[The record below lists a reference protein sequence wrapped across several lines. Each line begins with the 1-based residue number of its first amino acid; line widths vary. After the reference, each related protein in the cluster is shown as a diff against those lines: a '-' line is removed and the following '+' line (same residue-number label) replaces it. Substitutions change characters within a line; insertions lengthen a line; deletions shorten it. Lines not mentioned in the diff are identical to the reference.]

1 MAMHTTT
8 SYLMRVQPAIDEVGE
23 RIAALSAA
31 ASDPQ
36 ARLAR
41 SDWTVRQATAHLV
54 TVVPRYADGPEGRG
68 TWVADRQQLAALND
82 AQLPALSALSMGEL
96 AGQLRQ
102 HLAAVRG
109 QLQGYGGQLP
119 TFRFHGGE
127 PVAADLALGI
137 LLAELVVHGFDIA
150 RALARPWPI
159 DPYHVELIFQG
170 LDPIAPGWVNPARA
184 RGLTATFCVH
194 LRGAA
199 THVYAFRNGHLQV
212 NPAGPHRAD
221 VHISADPAAF
231 LLVLYRRQPQ
241 WRHIAAGRLL
251 AWGRRPWLAPTLAG
265 RFQQP

>member
-1 MAMHTTT
+1 MQTTT
-8 SYLMRVQPAIDEVGE
+8 SYLARVQPAIDQVAE
-23 RIAALSAA
+23 RLAALVTA
-31 ASDPQ
+31 ASDPES
-36 ARLAR
+36 RLAR

-68 TWVADRQQLAALND
+68 AWVGDRQQLAALND
-82 AQLPALSALSMGEL
+82 AQLHALATVSMGEL

-102 HLAAVRG
+102 RLAGLRA
-109 QLQGYGGQLP
+109 QLQRYGGLMP
-119 TFRFHGGE
+119 TFRFHGGQ

-159 DPYHVELIFQG
+159 DPRHVELIFQG
-170 LDPIAPGWVNPARA
+170 LDPVAPGWVDPARA
-184 RGLTATFCVH
+184 RRLTATFTVH
-194 LRGAA
+194 LRGQA
-199 THVYAFRNGHLQV
+199 THVYAFANGHLQV
-212 NPAGPHRAD
+212 NPARPHRAD

-231 LLVLYRRQPQ
+231 LLVLYRRQSQ

-251 AWGRRPWLAPTLAG
+251 AWGRKPWLALSFAD